1 MNSDGTKEFIEHA
14 VRQHSSMLLH
24 LAASRLTSPSYAEDV
39 VQEVF
44 MKLLTAAPKFHDA
57 EHEKGWLIRTTL
69 NAACDYRR
77 RASVRSAEPLLEEQ
91 AACIIREPS
100 MLLDAVRLL
109 PDKYCA
115 VIHLYY
121 YEGYSIKEISKFLRI
136 PVPTVGTR
144 LARGRE
150 KLKQLL
156 KEEDL

>member
-14 VRQHSSMLLH
+14 VRQYSSMLLH
-24 LAASRLTSPSYAEDV
+24 LAASRLTSPTNAEDV

-44 MKLLTAAPKFHDA
+44 MKLLKTAPKFHDE

-77 RASVRSAEPLLEEQ
+77 RASVRSAEPSMEMQASCSMPESSEILE
-91 AACIIREPS
+91 
-100 MLLDAVRLL
+100 AVRSL

-121 YEGYSIKEISKFLRI
+121 YEGYSIKEISKVLRL